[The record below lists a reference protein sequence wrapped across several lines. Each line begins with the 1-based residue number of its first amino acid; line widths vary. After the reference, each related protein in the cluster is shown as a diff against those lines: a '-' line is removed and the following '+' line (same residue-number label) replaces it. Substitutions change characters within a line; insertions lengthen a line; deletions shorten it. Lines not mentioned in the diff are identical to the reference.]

1 MVGSAAMKQGRSAN
15 RKHTYFFGL
24 TLPSDNNSDRE
35 GRTFLSH
42 PYTNDGCLFSFTILF
57 LIFISK
63 KPLDVQGPE
72 LQCLLKVSKT

>member
-15 RKHTYFFGL
+15 RKHPFFFGL

-42 PYTNDGCLFSFTILF
+42 PYTNDGCLFSFTIQF

-63 KPLDVQGPE
+63 KNPRCSGPGI
-72 LQCLLKVSKT
+72 TMPP